1 MELTARG
8 LAALIRR
15 AMGNCITVRP
25 VTIIQAAGVEP
36 NIGAAHHVG
45 YILRLLEAN
54 GYVSHTYVKRIGRQY
69 YTYYVLCRSR
79 NSNTDGHFNEDEARW
94 LWEAAKAHP
103 LEDAVR
109 LIAGLITR
117 LRPVSPHASVPNH
130 PSFLVG
136 NSPILGASLLSAHGA
151 GS

>member
-1 MELTARG
+1 MPWAEAVELTARG
-8 LAALIRR
+8 LATLIRR

-25 VTIIQAAGVEP
+25 ITIIQAAGAEP
-36 NIGAAHHVG
+36 RIWLTHHAG

-79 NSNTDGHFNEDEARW
+79 TPNTDGRFSEDKARW
-94 LWEAAKAHP
+94 LWEAARVYP
-103 LEDAVR
+103 LEEAVR

-117 LRPVSPHASVPNH
+117 LDAMAQSQS
-130 PSFLVG
+130 
-136 NSPILGASLLSAHGA
+136 
-151 GS
+151 